1 MPHAAAA
8 NLTKTGTTR
17 VVFFAS
23 NILNESH
30 EGWQYKHVREFFST
44 DGADKRFREAT
55 LNTTLMDPEIFKYLC
70 GAESVCYQELDPL

>member
-23 NILNESH
+23 NILEKSH
-30 EGWQYKHVREFFST
+30 NHKGWQNKHVRIFFLQM
-44 DGADKRFREAT
+44 ALKRGSGK
-55 LNTTLMDPEIFKYLC
+55 PVSK
-70 GAESVCYQELDPL
+70 QH